1 MKKEGETQLL
11 RTKQEADEVDKIHSK
26 CRGTINKLSE
36 KVETLTQE
44 LEQAKKVKKEV
55 KIEPVYIERPV

>member
-1 MKKEGETQLL
+1 ML

-36 KVETLTQE
+36 KVESLSQE
-44 LEQAKKVKKEV
+44 L
-55 KIEPVYIERPV
+55 